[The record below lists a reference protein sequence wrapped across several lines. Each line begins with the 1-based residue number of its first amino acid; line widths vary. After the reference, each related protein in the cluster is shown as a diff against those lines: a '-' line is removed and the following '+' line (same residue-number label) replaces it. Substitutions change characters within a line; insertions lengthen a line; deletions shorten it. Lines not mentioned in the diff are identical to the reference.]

1 MATLELYR
9 DEDGLTDPPI
19 LEGQM
24 TNSGNMPE
32 ISGIGSGSGLD
43 APFNTLDEPIRETI
57 WRDVKAVGNKFKHVL
72 YPVQKTSLLKVRVL
86 LMFVFRSFVF
96 LHWRGHFSK
105 KVRPQILMV
114 IDPFSNQN
122 TCRLLLI
129 EVNRV

>member
-86 LMFVFRSFVF
+86 LLFVFRSFVF
-96 LHWRGHFSK
+96 LHWRISF
-105 KVRPQILMV
+105 
-114 IDPFSNQN
+114 F
-122 TCRLLLI
+122 
-129 EVNRV
+129 